1 MAPQTPVQRLI
12 AYALAYER
20 SADDYRQIALDAAA
34 AEAQHKASRAKA
46 ILAFKASSEPGKP
59 RISQAEAETRAEA
72 DDHVADLYMT
82 RLTTAALVDA
92 HRQKLFQMKT
102 MTEVARTV
110 VASDRVADQMHAG
123 GMTGAA

>member
-1 MAPQTPVQRLI
+1 MSSPTPVQRLTS
-12 AYALAYER
+12 YALAYEK
-20 SADDYRQIALDAAA
+20 SADDYRQVALDAAA
-34 AEAQHKASRAKA
+34 AEADHKAQRAKA
-46 ILAFKASSEPGKP
+46 ILRFKASREPGEQ

-72 DDHVADLYMT
+72 DDNVAGLYLA

-110 VASDRVADQMHAG
+110 VASDRVADQFHAN